1 MISLLISIL
10 LSAACVVAAQTYQLH
25 TTWVVL
31 SGIGGYILSSL
42 LVGLV
47 VRRKLGKVQGELH
60 EMMNVAQGRINR
72 SIQEAQAKPG
82 ANPALLR
89 KQVEIKQTELL
100 KKALEHTT
108 RLEPYQK
115 WAPTLGRQIAT
126 MRLQFYY
133 QLKQFDKVDEIF
145 SRKGL
150 LSKPMMMEPTVV
162 AMKMARTYKTGEI
175 DEVEQLFKKHIRWMK
190 GERGTLLYGL
200 MSWAWVKK
208 GKVEDALNLLAK
220 AKDSTGDD
228 TLAQNWERLAN
239 DKVKKFSNA
248 GLGEEWYGLHLEN
261 QPTPKAQRMRGQR
274 GKARF

>member
-10 LSAACVVAAQTYQLH
+10 ISAACVYAALTYQLA

-31 SGIGGYILSSL
+31 SGIGGYIASSL

-47 VRRKLGKVQGELH
+47 VRRKLGKVQGELQD
-60 EMMNVAQGRINR
+60 MMTQAQGRINR
-72 SIQEAQAKPG
+72 SIQEAQIKPG
-82 ANPALLR
+82 ANPALLK

-100 KKALEHTT
+100 KKALDHTT

-133 QLKQFDKVDEIF
+133 QLKQFDEVDAIF
-145 SRKGL
+145 ATKGL
-150 LSKPMMMEPTVV
+150 LKKPMLMEPTVV
-162 AMKMARTYKTGEI
+162 AMKMARAYKTGELE
-175 DEVEQLFKKHIRWMK
+175 DVEKLFKKHIRWMK
-190 GERGTLLYGL
+190 GDRGTLLYGL
-200 MSWAWVKK
+200 MSWVWVKK
-208 GKVEDALNLLAK
+208 GKADEALNLLAK

-228 TLAQNWERLAN
+228 TLTLNWERLAN

-248 GLGEEWYGLHLEN
+248 GLGEEWYALHLEA